1 MYNFRTDLASE
12 RRDIYQKANNL
23 SNEIE
28 GIESTKE
35 EINENIKVERVKIIN
50 ENGEKAIGKPV
61 GNYITIDVKKLKIAQ
76 EEEIQKAAETLSNEL
91 KKIIDAHIDKQGE
104 ILVVGLGNIYVTPD
118 SLGPKVINEIEVTR
132 HIINYLPQYVEEGT
146 RMVSAISPG
155 VLGTTGIETVEI
167 LKGIVDNINPKLV
180 IVIDALASRSI
191 ERISSTVQI
200 SDTGIVPGAGVGNT
214 RSEISQKTLG
224 IPVVAIGIPTVVE
237 TAVLVNDS
245 LDLLIQKLQDEAKSN
260 DYLNKLKEEDNYEEI
275 KQALLPQD
283 YNLIVTPK
291 EIDDLI
297 ENMKDIVARRN
308 KFCGMNYKKRSS
320 KGSIAPIL
328 LLVLVLPFFQSRSS
342 NLN

>member
-12 RRDIYQKANNL
+12 RRDIYNKANKL
-23 SNEIE
+23 EKDIE
-28 GIESTKE
+28 GIESEKE
-35 EINENIKVERVKIIN
+35 EINENIKVERVKITN
-50 ENGEKAIGKPV
+50 ENGEKAIGKPI

-76 EEEIQKAAETLSNEL
+76 DEDIEKAAETLANEL
-91 KKIIDAHIDKQGE
+91 KKVVDMHIDNQGE
-104 ILVVGLGNIYVTPD
+104 VLVVGLGNIYVTPD

-132 HIINYLPQYVEEGT
+132 HIIKYLPQYIEEGT
-146 RMVSAISPG
+146 REVSAVSPG

-167 LKGIVDNINPKLV
+167 LKGIVDNVKPKLV

-214 RSEISQKTLG
+214 RNEISIKTLG
-224 IPVVAIGIPTVVE
+224 IPVIAIGIPTVVE

-245 LDLLIQKLQDEAKSN
+245 LDLFIEKLQDEAKSN
-260 DYLNKLKEEDNYEEI
+260 DYLNNLKQEDNYEEI
-275 KQALLPQD
+275 REVLVPND

-297 ENMKDIVARRN
+297 ENMKDIVA
-308 KFCGMNYKKRSS
+308 
-320 KGSIAPIL
+320 KGIN
-328 LLVLVLPFFQSRSS
+328 QS
-342 NLN
+342 L

>member
-12 RRDIYQKANNL
+12 RRDIYNKANKLENDI
-23 SNEIE
+23 N
-28 GIESTKE
+28 GIESEKE
-35 EINENIKVERVKIIN
+35 EINENIKVERVKITN
-50 ENGEKAIGKPV
+50 ENGEKAIGKPI

-76 EEEIQKAAETLSNEL
+76 DEDIEKAAETLANEL
-91 KKIIDAHIDKQGE
+91 KKVVDMHIDNQGE
-104 ILVVGLGNIYVTPD
+104 VLVVGLGNIYVTPD

-132 HIINYLPQYVEEGT
+132 HIIKYLPQYVEEGT
-146 RMVSAISPG
+146 REVSAVSPG

-167 LKGIVDNINPKLV
+167 LKGIVDNVKPKLV

-214 RSEISQKTLG
+214 RNEISIKTLG
-224 IPVVAIGIPTVVE
+224 IPVIAIGIPTVVE

-245 LDLLIQKLQDEAKSN
+245 LDLFIEKLQDEAKSN
-260 DYLNKLKEEDNYEEI
+260 DYLNNLKQEDKYEEI
-275 KQALLPQD
+275 KEVLVPND

-297 ENMKDIVARRN
+297 ENMKDIVA
-308 KFCGMNYKKRSS
+308 
-320 KGSIAPIL
+320 KGIN
-328 LLVLVLPFFQSRSS
+328 QS
-342 NLN
+342 L